1 MHPLRPR
8 SVTLLL
14 MLSCWC
20 LFQLENLVY
29 YNRLKHSKIV
39 ISDFH
44 LAKLENGLIKEP
56 CGTPEY
62 LGKYFGSGGLFKFVT
77 EKEHNKQHA
86 FIMVVKIHLIKPG
99 VLFVL

>member
-1 MHPLRPR
+1 MKKECGFP
-8 SVTLLL
+8 
-14 MLSCWC
+14 
-20 LFQLENLVY
+20 QLENLVY

-62 LGKYFGSGGLFKFVT
+62 LGENILEGMLLSK
-77 EKEHNKQHA
+77 
-86 FIMVVKIHLIKPG
+86 
-99 VLFVL
+99 